1 MGHEKYLLSLVCFT
15 GKSML
20 RSSFSQADLF
30 QVGKGEM
37 AGGGRKTTSFF
48 HIPVMLHHIV

>member
-37 AGGGRKTTSFF
+37 AEGGRKTTSFF

>member
-20 RSSFSQADLF
+20 RSSLFQTDLF

-37 AGGGRKTTSFF
+37 GGGGRKTTSFF
-48 HIPVMLHHIV
+48 HVPVMLHHIV

>member
-1 MGHEKYLLSLVCFT
+1 
-15 GKSML
+15 ML

-30 QVGKGEM
+30 QAGKGEM

-48 HIPVMLHHIV
+48 HVPVMLHHIV